1 MNPNRTA
8 ESKNGR
14 NQRTQKLLDEI
25 AETQRLNLVGIEF
38 LRGIIEDHSDR
49 VHHGVV
55 ERPDSNLI
63 VYGELANYCIP
74 LEHNNQ
80 ARQSV
85 HDWCNGRPTAC
96 RGPSSR

>member
-63 VYGELANYCIP
+63 VYGDLANYCIP
-74 LEHNNQ
+74 LEPIIQ
-80 ARQSV
+80 AFANPFSTGAV
-85 HDWCNGRPTAC
+85 LSLIHI
-96 RGPSSR
+96 